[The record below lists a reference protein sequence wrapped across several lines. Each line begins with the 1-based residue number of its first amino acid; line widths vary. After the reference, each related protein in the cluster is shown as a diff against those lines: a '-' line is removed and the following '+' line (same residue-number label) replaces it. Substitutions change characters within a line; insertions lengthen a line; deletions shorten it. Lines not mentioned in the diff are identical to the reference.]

1 MIAIKVLQHSTWPQN
16 NRFLLA
22 SPRMDRFSRIDIR
35 RPFALYCL
43 PWDRESCTRKSALQ
57 LALHHMSYK
66 AFCTWCHARNIR
78 KPTTFIDV
86 YRYISVQST
95 ASLCNGPLHWSLRG
109 MSNIPPV
116 WGKWHGPAI
125 WSKRSHSPIYPSSE
139 VWLRWKSRTTVS
151 PVRSKSLMNLPEL
164 RVHCPI
170 VQDLEIVK
178 GHFRTWPNR
187 PDLILHVL
195 YKQSFATRRWRKSSI
210 RCNCV

>member
-1 MIAIKVLQHSTWPQN
+1 MMIAIKVLLHSTWPQN
-16 NRFLLA
+16 SRFLLA

-43 PWDRESCTRKSALQ
+43 PWDRESCARKSALQ

-95 ASLCNGPLHWSLRG
+95 ACLWNGPLQWSLRG
-109 MSNIPPV
+109 MSHIPPV

-125 WSKRSHSPIYPSSE
+125 WSKRSHRPIYPSSE

-151 PVRSKSLMNLPEL
+151 PVRSKSLMNLPWVTGSLPNSSESWDCWRSL
-164 RVHCPI
+164 PDMAQSARSHPACPI
-170 VQDLEIVK
+170 QTTL
-178 GHFRTWPNR
+178 
-187 PDLILHVL
+187 
-195 YKQSFATRRWRKSSI
+195 
-210 RCNCV
+210 CNAMLKEVIHSV